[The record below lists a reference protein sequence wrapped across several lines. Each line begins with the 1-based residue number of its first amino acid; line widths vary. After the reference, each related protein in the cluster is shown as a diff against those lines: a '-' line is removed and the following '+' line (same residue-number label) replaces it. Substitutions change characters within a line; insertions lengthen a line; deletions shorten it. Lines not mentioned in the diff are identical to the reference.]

1 MLAQPEH
8 LDHMLY
14 KMKKNVLAL
23 EQKIEE
29 QTKNNPSF
37 ESMLIESTF
46 SLNPNLYS
54 HLASLSNLNYNNF
67 CPILHHCI

>member
-14 KMKKNVLAL
+14 KVKKNVLAL

-54 HLASLSNLNYNNF
+54 HLASLSNLKYNHF
-67 CPILHHCI
+67 CPILYCWV